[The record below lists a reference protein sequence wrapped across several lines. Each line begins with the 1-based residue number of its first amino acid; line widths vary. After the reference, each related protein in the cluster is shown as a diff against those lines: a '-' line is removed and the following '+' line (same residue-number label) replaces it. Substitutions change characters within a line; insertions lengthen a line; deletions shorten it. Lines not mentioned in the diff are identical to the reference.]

1 MTVLFTRRHY
11 IWLVEMAIALDLTDT
26 QKKEL
31 IIRLHG
37 TNPNFNATR
46 FNVELVKLYN
56 QYAGGI

>member
-1 MTVLFTRRHY
+1 
-11 IWLVEMAIALDLTDT
+11 MAIALDLTDT